1 MSARPTRPA
10 PPEPAA
16 RGRHRR
22 QRPSAASRT
31 SLRLT
36 VGGAGLAIPLA
47 GAQLAQAAPQ
57 DVWNKVAAC
66 ESSANWSINTG
77 NGYYGGLQFTQSTWE
92 AYGGGAY
99 AARAD
104 LASKDQQIAVAEKV
118 LRGQGAGAWPNCGP
132 NSGLSRAAAEPR
144 VQQARAD
151 EAVAQASQAKA
162 AKAETEKAD
171 AEKAEAARA
180 KAAKAERAKADRSK
194 KQTRYEVV
202 GGDTLSSIAESHRVE
217 DGWQGLYSRN
227 RSTVGGDPD
236 LILPGQE
243 LRLAG
248 AKEKAQQG
256 SSDAARKPAEG
267 EARAARQAAAERAAK
282 QAAAEKAEKAKTEK
296 AKAEKAKAEKAEAER
311 EKARKAEAERE
322 KARKAEAAKA
332 KAEKAKAEKAKAE
345 KAKAARAKSSSVIA
359 PVSGVS
365 PTTGYRASGSSW
377 SSGQHT
383 GIDFPVGTGTTVKA
397 VSAGKVVSAGWGD
410 AYGYEVVVRHSDG
423 KYSQYAHLSAISVRA
438 GQSVDTGQRVGRSGA
453 TGNVT
458 GPHLHFEVRTGPGYG
473 SDIDPLA
480 YLRGRGVRV

>member
-47 GAQLAQAAPQ
+47 GAQLAHAAPQ

-66 ESSANWSINTG
+66 ESSGNWSINTG

-151 EAVAQASQAKA
+151 EAVAQASRAKA

-180 KAAKAERAKADRSK
+180 KAAKAQRAKADRSK
-194 KQTRYEVV
+194 KQTKYEVV

-248 AKEKAQQG
+248 AEQKAQQG
-256 SSDAARKPAEG
+256 GSDTARKPAEG
-267 EARAARQAAAERAAK
+267 EARAARQAAAEREAAK
-282 QAAAEKAEKAKTEK
+282 KAAAEK
-296 AKAEKAKAEKAEAER
+296 AKAEKAKAE
-311 EKARKAEAERE
+311 KAEAERE

-383 GIDFPVGTGTTVKA
+383 GVDFPVGTGTTVKA

-480 YLRGRGVRV
+480 YLRGRGVRI